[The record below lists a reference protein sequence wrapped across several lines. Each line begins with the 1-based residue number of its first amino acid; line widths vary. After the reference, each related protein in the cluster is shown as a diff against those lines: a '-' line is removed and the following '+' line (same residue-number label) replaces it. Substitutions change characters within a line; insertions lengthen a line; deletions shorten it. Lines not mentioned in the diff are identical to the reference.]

1 MVAKLLYISER
12 KVGLLAL
19 DLLHAQHVWPVLLN
33 VSFDVWESLAD
44 GIYIPSCN
52 SEHLG
57 TLR

>member
-52 SEHLG
+52 SEHL
-57 TLR
+57 